1 MTDRAKRE
9 EAAVVKGK
17 GEVQTTGKRRKLI
30 KRIRSKWQ
38 LYVLMLPAIIYTLLF
53 AYKPMYGI
61 LIAFER
67 FSVRKGVWGSPWV
80 GFDNFRRLFSSYWF
94 PIIFRNTLVL
104 SVLGLVIGFPLPI
117 ILALLL
123 NELRKQRYR
132 TFVQT
137 VSYLPHFIST
147 VVMCGII
154 TLFLSPSNGV
164 VNHVIEMLGG
174 ERLYFMQNA
183 GWFKWIYVLSG
194 VWQGVGWS
202 SIIYFA
208 ALSGVDRELLEAAE
222 IDGASRLQRIRYI
235 NLPEIMPTMVIM
247 FVLSCGSILSV
258 GYEKAYLLQNSLNLE
273 GSEIISTYVYKVGL
287 IQSDFEF
294 STATGLFNTV
304 INCILLLS
312 ANALSKKVTDNG
324 LF

>member
-1 MTDRAKRE
+1 M
-9 EAAVVKGK
+9 KGK

-38 LYVLMLPAIIYTLLF
+38 LYILMLPAVVYTLLF

-222 IDGASRLQRIRYI
+222 IDGASRLQRIWYI
-235 NLPEIMPTMVIM
+235 DLPEIMPTMVIM

>member
-1 MTDRAKRE
+1 MNKAAEKTLGRTQRRAKQKKKILSR
-9 EAAVVKGK
+9 
-17 GEVQTTGKRRKLI
+17 
-30 KRIRSKWQ
+30 WQ
-38 LYVLMLPAIIYTLLF
+38 LYVMMLPAIIYTLLF

-61 LIAFER
+61 LIAFEK
-67 FSVRKGVWGSPWV
+67 FSVKKGVLGSPWV

-104 SVLGLVIGFPLPI
+104 SVLGLIIGFPLPI
-117 ILALLL
+117 VLALLL
-123 NELRKQRYR
+123 NELRNQKYR

-154 TLFLSPSNGV
+154 TMFLSPTNGII
-164 VNHVIEMLGG
+164 NHMIEVLGG
-174 ERLYFMQNA
+174 ERLYFMQKA
-183 GWFKWIYVLSG
+183 EWFKWIYVLSG

-208 ALSGVDRELLEAAE
+208 ALSGVDRQLLDAAE
-222 IDGASRLQRIRYI
+222 IDGAGRLQKIWYI
-235 NLPEIMPTMVIM
+235 NIPELLPTVVIM
-247 FVLSCGSILSV
+247 FVLNCGQILSV
-258 GYEKAYLLQNSLNLE
+258 GYEKAYLLQNSLNLN

-287 IQSDFEF
+287 EQSDFAF

-304 INCILLLS
+304 INCILLLA
-312 ANALSKKVTDNG
+312 ANALSKKVTDTG
-324 LF
+324 VF

>member
-1 MTDRAKRE
+1 MQGNGELQAKSKGDVRATKKRGIL
-9 EAAVVKGK
+9 K
-17 GEVQTTGKRRKLI
+17 
-30 KRIRSKWQ
+30 KRILSKWQ
-38 LYVLMLPAIIYTLLF
+38 LYVLMLPAIVYTLIF

-67 FSVRKGVWGSPWV
+67 YSVRKGIFGSQWV
-80 GFDNFRRLFSSYWF
+80 GLENFRRLFSSFWF

-123 NELRKQRYR
+123 NELRNQKYR

-154 TLFLSPSNGV
+154 TQFLNPNNGII
-164 VNHVIEMLGG
+164 NEFIARLGG
-174 ERLYFMQNA
+174 EKLYFMQNA
-183 GWFKWIYVLSG
+183 SWFKWIYVLSG
-194 VWQGVGWS
+194 TWQGVGWS

-208 ALSGVDRELLEAAE
+208 ALSGVDKALLEAAE
-222 IDGASRLQRIRYI
+222 IDGASRLDRIRYI
-235 NLPEIMPTMVIM
+235 NVPEIMPTMAIM
-247 FVLSCGSILSV
+247 FVLACGGILSV

-287 IQSDFEF
+287 QQSDFSF

-304 INCILLLS
+304 INCILLLA
-312 ANALSKKVTDNG
+312 ANTLSRRITDSG

>member
-1 MTDRAKRE
+1 M
-9 EAAVVKGK
+9 KGK

-38 LYVLMLPAIIYTLLF
+38 LYILMLPAVVYTLLF

-222 IDGASRLQRIRYI
+222 IDGASRLQRIWYI

>member
-1 MTDRAKRE
+1 M
-9 EAAVVKGK
+9 KGK

-38 LYVLMLPAIIYTLLF
+38 LYILMLPAVVYTLLF

-164 VNHVIEMLGG
+164 VNHVMEMLGG

-222 IDGASRLQRIRYI
+222 IDGASRLQRIWYI